1 MLIWVLDEVEAKKE
15 SEIQNPM
22 EIVFLIAQ
30 VQRLLSGGVFFYNF
44 FSFLKINIGRAK
56 RNNNI
61 TIGLLLSPIML
72 APKRKMGFSQP

>member
-30 VQRLLSGGVFFYNF
+30 VQRLLSCGVFFYNF
-44 FSFLKINIGRAK
+44 FFIPKFNLTYGKLPKKDTKIKQNQEPEAEVLVTNSR
-56 RNNNI
+56 
-61 TIGLLLSPIML
+61 GL
-72 APKRKMGFSQP
+72 